1 MEKPKRTLRQQH
13 GEEFVMSNLTDLRP
27 ESGFRQNYDRLAVDK
42 INEAALRILEGTGL
56 RFDNAE
62 AIEIFRKA
70 GAKIKDGKVVHIQS
84 ELVDWALKCAPKN
97 IAIYDRH
104 EEVAM
109 DLGGDRNYYGA
120 GSDCANLY
128 DLETG
133 QRRQAVLDDV
143 HNGILIL
150 DALPNVDFA
159 MSMLMPADVPLGR
172 HEMYQMEAMLAGTVK
187 PMVFVGESEASTVCA
202 AEMLAAVRGSYEALA
217 AKPLGINYVNSVS
230 PFIHNDQS
238 VRRLMYGAKMNM
250 PTVYHPGQG
259 RGTISPMTA
268 AGTVALGQ
276 AAQMGVLVL
285 HQLVREGAP
294 MIRGLPGDGLL
305 DLKSMVSIY
314 LSPDIGRLGWLVA
327 KADGLPLFGTAG
339 CSDAKIFDVQ
349 AAAEAA
355 MSLVNA
361 SLSGA
366 NLIHNLG
373 YLDSAMTYCFE
384 LLTLSD
390 EIVGW
395 LRHLLAPRTVDDEAL
410 ALEAI
415 DELSRKGGNFLS
427 HRHTL
432 KHLKETW
439 TTDLFDHLSYAN
451 WLQKGG
457 LTCDQKIK
465 ANVARLLK
473 EHRPEPL
480 PPAVRDRLTE
490 IRSRY
495 VSGL

>member
-1 MEKPKRTLRQQH
+1 
-13 GEEFVMSNLTDLRP
+13 MSNHKDLRL
-27 ESGFRQNYDRLAVDK
+27 ELSSGQNHDRQVVDK
-42 INEAALRILEGTGL
+42 INEAARRILESTGL

-62 AIEIFRKA
+62 AVEIFKKA
-70 GAKIKDGKVVHIQS
+70 GVKIRDGNVVNIHS
-84 ELVDWALKCAPKN
+84 DLVDWALKCAPKN
-97 IAIYDRH
+97 ISIYDRH
-104 EEVAM
+104 EELAM

-128 DLETG
+128 DPETG

-143 HNGILIL
+143 HKGVLIL
-150 DALPNVDFA
+150 DALPNIDFA

-172 HEMYQMEAMLAGTVK
+172 HEIYQMEAMLSGTVK

-202 AEMLAAVRGSYEALA
+202 AEMLAAVRGSFEALA

-238 VRRLMYGAKMNM
+238 LRRLMYGAKMNL

-276 AAQMGVLVL
+276 AAQLGVLVL

-305 DLKSMVSIY
+305 DLKTMVSIY

-339 CSDAKIFDVQ
+339 CSDAKILDAQ

-395 LRHLLAPRTVDDEAL
+395 LRHLLAPRAVDEEAL
-410 ALEAI
+410 ALKVI
-415 DELSRKGGNFLS
+415 DELSREGGNFLN

-439 TTDLFDHLSYAN
+439 STDLFDHLSYAN
-451 WLQKGG
+451 WQQKGS
-457 LTCDQKIK
+457 LTCDQKLRSK
-465 ANVARLLK
+465 VTRLLK
-473 EHRPEPL
+473 DHRPELL
-480 PPAVRDRLTE
+480 PPAVQDRLAE
-490 IRSRY
+490 IRTRY
-495 VSGL
+495 VGSL